1 MNKIKI
7 LHCADLHLGA
17 ELSSLGSK
25 AGQRREEM
33 LMTFDGIVS
42 ICRKENV
49 ELLLIAG
56 DFFESTGPDS
66 VVVRSVKKALSEI
79 PETAVAIAPG
89 NHDYVSLDSPYAD
102 QDWPENVHI
111 FQSGFDC
118 FELPGKGV
126 RVWGAGFTGTYV
138 TEPLLGE
145 SGAPED
151 DLLNICVLHGDLVA
165 ENQSSNYNP
174 VTPSRIRFS
183 GMDYLALGHIHMRT
197 EILHSGKTAYAYCG
211 CPEGRGFDEL
221 GEKGVYI
228 GTVMKDRAELA
239 FRPVCRRKNL
249 EVRVDIGGVSAN
261 NEAAAVVLHTLQ
273 QQFGETYADNLY
285 KIILEGALDV
295 SYSPDCTGVAARL
308 ENELYY
314 VKIKDETH
322 LQADLGALSRET
334 SLKGIFVRRMLE
346 KINAASGE
354 PQKEQCRRA
363 LDIGLKAFDSEVKRN
378 EN

>member
-33 LMTFDGIVS
+33 LMTFDRIVS

-165 ENQSSNYNP
+165 ENQSSNYNS

-295 SYSPDCTGVAARL
+295 SYSPDCTAVAARL